1 VSVEFCRYS
10 IPDWEVAAIHGDKWQ
25 LRFLRGWST
34 MEYRGAGL
42 RVWLDGG
49 GFGIKLEGTRRCYM
63 AAFERWG

>member
-1 VSVEFCRYS
+1 
-10 IPDWEVAAIHGDKWQ
+10 
-25 LRFLRGWST
+25 

-42 RVWLDGG
+42 RGWLDGG